1 MRPAAPGVLAALLSL
16 APPAWAADVEPGA
29 GQTAPAGDAG
39 RVDFGRDVRPI
50 LSDRCFACHGPDGA
64 ARSSPLRFDSEEGAH
79 VALDS
84 GGFAFVAGDPGASV
98 LLDRVTAD
106 PGDWSRMPP
115 AEAGEPLTPEQIDV
129 LRRWIEQGAE
139 WGNHWSFEPV
149 VKPAVPKIPAASPID
164 AFLDRRLEQAGIAV
178 NGPAP
183 KTELIRRATFSLT
196 GLPPTPEE
204 VDAFLADESPDAYG
218 RVVDRL
224 LASPH
229 YGEHRARYWLDAARY
244 GDTHGLHLDNRREI
258 WPYRDWVV
266 RAFNQNEPFDEFT
279 VEQLAGDLLPNP
291 SLDQLVATGFNRC
304 NVTTSEGGSIDEE
317 YRVRYAV
324 DRTETVGTVFMG
336 LTVGCAACHDHKFDP
351 VSQKEFYSLYA
362 YYRSTQDAPMDGNA
376 LLPPPAV
383 LVETPWQTAERGRLQ
398 DAIAAEEHAFRSYV
412 AGLDYPAPAAVG
424 PAGDGAAGGKTAGRI
439 DGSLAHHADHV
450 DQPAADG
457 TADERGDWVW
467 VDDAA
472 PPSAEISGDET
483 AGGIDGWK
491 WTTREA
497 GPVFSGSVA
506 WQKTSRYQVQSL
518 FKGAESPVVAGA
530 GDTLFVHVY
539 IEEGGNPG
547 SIMLQAHTPAEG
559 WDHRAVWG
567 NKNGIEYGTLGTP
580 SRVHQG
586 ELPGRGE
593 WTRLEVPLAEIGID
607 PGETIDG
614 LAFTQKGGILYW
626 DAAGFATDRAG
637 ELERAAAQAAWERA
651 VADAGLADALPG
663 DLPALLAVPPA
674 ERDDAA
680 AGAVAAYYR
689 RAVHPQLKARFASHR
704 AETESLRAALS
715 RLNGSIPS
723 SLVMKEEAEPRP
735 AFVLNRGQYDDPGEP
750 VAPAVPAVL
759 PPLPEDAP
767 KNRLALAR
775 WLVDPDH
782 PLTARVTVNRF
793 WQQHFGTGLVK
804 TSEDFGSQGEQ
815 PSHPELLD
823 YLAAEFVESGWDVK
837 ALHRRIVT
845 SAAFR
850 RSAAAAPAQLD
861 ADAENRLLA
870 RGPRYRLDAESI
882 RDAAL
887 AASGLLTEKLGGP
900 GVKPYQPEGIWEAV
914 AFVGSDTQLFRRDEG
929 DALHRRSVYTFWK
942 RTAPPPGLATLD
954 APTRESCVVRRGRT
968 NTPLQ
973 ALLLM
978 NDEQFVE
985 AARHLGAR
993 MLTEGGAAD
1002 DSRLTRG
1009 FRLALGRAPGPDELA
1024 VLRQTL
1030 NANREQFRADPAAA
1044 NALLR
1049 YGETPPAGG
1058 LDPAEHAA
1066 YTLVGSLLMNTDA
1079 FITKG

>member
-1 MRPAAPGVLAALLSL
+1 M
-16 APPAWAADVEPGA
+16 
-29 GQTAPAGDAG
+29 
-39 RVDFGRDVRPI
+39 
-50 LSDRCFACHGPDGA
+50 
-64 ARSSPLRFDSEEGAH
+64 
-79 VALDS
+79 
-84 GGFAFVAGDPGASV
+84 
-98 LLDRVTAD
+98 
-106 PGDWSRMPP
+106 
-115 AEAGEPLTPEQIDV
+115 
-129 LRRWIEQGAE
+129 
-139 WGNHWSFEPV
+139 
-149 VKPAVPKIPAASPID
+149 
-164 AFLDRRLEQAGIAV
+164 
-178 NGPAP
+178 
-183 KTELIRRATFSLT
+183 
-196 GLPPTPEE
+196 
-204 VDAFLADESPDAYG
+204 
-218 RVVDRL
+218 
-224 LASPH
+224 
-229 YGEHRARYWLDAARY
+229 
-244 GDTHGLHLDNRREI
+244 
-258 WPYRDWVV
+258 
-266 RAFNQNEPFDEFT
+266 
-279 VEQLAGDLLPNP
+279 
-291 SLDQLVATGFNRC
+291 
-304 NVTTSEGGSIDEE
+304 
-317 YRVRYAV
+317 
-324 DRTETVGTVFMG
+324 
-336 LTVGCAACHDHKFDP
+336 
-351 VSQKEFYSLYA
+351 
-362 YYRSTQDAPMDGNA
+362 
-376 LLPPPAV
+376 
-383 LVETPWQTAERGRLQ
+383 
-398 DAIAAEEHAFRSYV
+398 
-412 AGLDYPAPAAVG
+412 
-424 PAGDGAAGGKTAGRI
+424 
-439 DGSLAHHADHV
+439 
-450 DQPAADG
+450 
-457 TADERGDWVW
+457 
-467 VDDAA
+467 
-472 PPSAEISGDET
+472 
-483 AGGIDGWK
+483 
-491 WTTREA
+491 
-497 GPVFSGSVA
+497 
-506 WQKTSRYQVQSL
+506 
-518 FKGAESPVVAGA
+518 
-530 GDTLFVHVY
+530 
-539 IEEGGNPG
+539 
-547 SIMLQAHTPAEG
+547 
-559 WDHRAVWG
+559 
-567 NKNGIEYGTLGTP
+567 
-580 SRVHQG
+580 
-586 ELPGRGE
+586 
-593 WTRLEVPLAEIGID
+593 
-607 PGETIDG
+607 
-614 LAFTQKGGILYW
+614 
-626 DAAGFATDRAG
+626 
-637 ELERAAAQAAWERA
+637 
-651 VADAGLADALPG
+651 
-663 DLPALLAVPPA
+663 
-674 ERDDAA
+674 
-680 AGAVAAYYR
+680 
-689 RAVHPQLKARFASHR
+689 
-704 AETESLRAALS
+704 
-715 RLNGSIPS
+715 
-723 SLVMKEEAEPRP
+723 
-735 AFVLNRGQYDDPGEP
+735 
-750 VAPAVPAVL
+750 L

-850 RSAAAAPAQLD
+850 RSAAATPEQLD